1 MSNTLS
7 HADLSGLT
15 AETRKS
21 EAAMTAYLHLQ
32 EKKSLLRFLT
42 CGSVDD
48 GKSTLIGRLLYDAKT
63 LFEDQI
69 ARLHQDSRNHGTV
82 GEEIDFALLV
92 DGLEAERE
100 QGITIDVA
108 YRFFATPKRR
118 FIVADTPG
126 HLQYTRN
133 MVTGAST
140 ADLAI
145 VLVDARQGL
154 LEQTRRHSFI
164 AALLGIRH
172 IVLAV
177 NKIDL
182 IDYDEARFNQ
192 IVQSYQ
198 AFAKELG
205 FSSIKAIPVS
215 ARLGDN
221 ISSLSQKTR
230 WYKGPALLH
239 WLETVVP
246 QTGEDLE
253 RTAAEDFR
261 FPVQYVSRPHADFRG
276 FAGTVASGLIRTG
289 DPVVVTRSGVT
300 SFIRHI
306 ITADGELAVAQKG
319 QAVTLVLEDERDIS
333 RGDLLAHPQTRP
345 QLSDRVAAKLVW
357 FADEPLRAG
366 RQYWLRSQTDQV
378 SATISTLNYRIDIEN
393 TKTQFAH
400 QPAEQLQMNE
410 IGQVVLQLSAPLAFD
425 SYVQNRSTGSF
436 ILIDR
441 LTNATVA
448 AGLIDHSLRK
458 ASHIHMQAAKV
469 TPVARAAQ
477 KYQKPALLWFTGL
490 SGSGKSTIAT
500 LLEQRLHAAGK
511 HTFILDGD
519 NLRHGL
525 NSDLGFSEQDRA
537 ENIRRVAEVSR
548 LMLDA
553 GLIVLVSAIAP
564 FAKDRALARRLAG
577 KHDFIE
583 IFVDTPL
590 EICEARDVKGLY
602 AKARAGEIDN
612 FTGLDAPY
620 EQPEVPE
627 VHLSEQSLSA
637 EDFAEQVEKYLNQR
651 GIIQTY
657 VEEGWSI

>member
-1 MSNTLS
+1 MTDNMTRIAVQGTARSKETVTADYLEAQEHKS
-7 HADLSGLT
+7 H
-15 AETRKS
+15 
-21 EAAMTAYLHLQ
+21 
-32 EKKSLLRFLT
+32 LRFLT

-69 ARLHQDSRNHGTV
+69 SQLYQDSRNHGTA
-82 GEEIDFALLV
+82 GDDIDFALLV

-145 VLVDARQGL
+145 VLVDARKGL

-182 IDYDEARFNQ
+182 AGYNEGVFNR
-192 IVQSYQ
+192 IVQDYQ
-198 AFAKELG
+198 SFARALG
-205 FSSIKAIPVS
+205 FSTIQAIPVS
-215 ARLGDN
+215 ARFGDN
-221 ISSLSQKTR
+221 IRTASENMP
-230 WYKGPALLH
+230 WYQGPALLE
-239 WLETVVP
+239 WLENVAT
-246 QTGEDLE
+246 DNAD
-253 RTAAEDFR
+253 AAEPDFR

-276 FAGTVASGLIRTG
+276 FAGTIASGHISVG
-289 DPVVVTRSGVT
+289 DEITVARSGV
-300 SFIRHI
+300 SSAIRYI
-306 ITADGELAVAQKG
+306 VTADGELETAQAG

-333 RGDLLAHPQTRP
+333 RGDMLAHPQSRP
-345 QLSDRVAAKLVW
+345 QVSDRLAAKLVW
-357 FADEPLRAG
+357 FAQEPLRAG

-378 SATISTLNYRIDIEN
+378 SVTVTTLNYRIDIEN
-393 TKTQFAH
+393 IDTQFA
-400 QPAEQLQMNE
+400 QEPAEQLQMNE
-410 IGQVVLQLSAPLAFD
+410 IGQVALQLSAPLAFD
-425 SYVQNRSTGSF
+425 PYGQNRATGSF

-458 ASHIHMQAAKV
+458 ASHIHVQAAKV
-469 TPVARAAQ
+469 TPTERAAQ

-490 SGSGKSTIAT
+490 SGSGKSALAT
-500 LLEQRLHAAGK
+500 VLEQRLHLAGK

-525 NSDLGFSEQDRA
+525 NSDLGFSAEERS
-537 ENIRRVAEVSR
+537 ENIRRVAETSR

-564 FAKDRALARRLAG
+564 LAQDRALGRHLAG
-577 KHDFIE
+577 DYDFIE

-590 EICEARDVKGLY
+590 EVCEARDVKGLY
-602 AKARAGEIDN
+602 AKARAGEIRD
-612 FTGLDAPY
+612 FTGIDAPY
-620 EQPEVPE
+620 ERPVAPEL
-627 VHLSEQSLSA
+627 HLQGETASVDDLADQIEH
-637 EDFAEQVEKYLNQR
+637 YLNQR
-651 GIIQTY
+651 GLIY
-657 VEEGWSI
+657 SLVDEGWSI